1 MQTDNRFS
9 PDVVALLDQT
19 DEVRIEPASADGQP
33 MQPVIIWV
41 VVLDGPDVYVR
52 SYRGVKGRW
61 YQQLLKQPQHRGR
74 LHVDQRAIPVRAV
87 HIDDPEIIA
96 RVSDAFRKKYESK
109 WPQETAE
116 MLRADVLPTT
126 LRLEPDTT

>member
-19 DEVRIEPASADGQP
+19 DEVRIEPPSADGQP

-41 VVLDGPDVYVR
+41 VVLDGRDVYVR

-116 MLRADVLPTT
+116 MLRDDVLPTT
-126 LRLEPDTT
+126 LRLDPDTP

>member
-1 MQTDNRFS
+1 MQTNNRFS

-19 DEVRIEPASADGQP
+19 DEVRIEPPSADGQP

-41 VVLDGPDVYVR
+41 VVLDGRDVYVR

-116 MLRADVLPTT
+116 MVRDDVLPTT
-126 LRLEPDTT
+126 LRLDPDTP

>member
-19 DEVRIEPASADGQP
+19 DEVRIEPPSADGQP
-33 MQPVIIWV
+33 MQPVVIWV
-41 VVLDGPDVYVR
+41 VVLDGRDVYVR

-116 MLRADVLPTT
+116 MLRDDVLPTT
-126 LRLEPDTT
+126 LRLDPDTP

>member
-19 DEVRIEPASADGQP
+19 DEVRIEPPSADGQP

-41 VVLDGPDVYVR
+41 VVLDGRDVYVR

-96 RVSDAFRKKYESK
+96 RVSDGFRKKYESK

-116 MLRADVLPTT
+116 MVRDDVLPTT
-126 LRLEPDTT
+126 LRLDPDTP

>member
-19 DEVRIEPASADGQP
+19 DEVRIEPPSADGQP

-41 VVLDGPDVYVR
+41 VVLDGRDVYVR

-87 HIDDPEIIA
+87 HIDDPELIA

-116 MLRADVLPTT
+116 MVRDDVLPTT
-126 LRLEPDTT
+126 LRLDPDTP

>member
-19 DEVRIEPASADGQP
+19 DEVRIEPPSADGQP

-41 VVLDGPDVYVR
+41 VVLDGRDVYVR

-116 MLRADVLPTT
+116 MVRDDVLPTT
-126 LRLEPDTT
+126 LRLDPDTP